1 MTRLLVLVLLILF
14 WLSSL
19 SCSSTEPPAKRTPSP
34 AAAAD
39 AKAGFERMAA
49 LQGEWV
55 GDGPPDVPGE
65 MSVTYKLTGG
75 GSTVV
80 ETLFPG
86 RPQEMVT
93 VYTVEDGALML
104 THYCMLGNQPRMRA
118 EPLDDNVLAFHF
130 VGGANIDPQ
139 HDPHMHDA
147 VFEFVSDDEL
157 VTQWTGWANGAAD
170 PQHGPK
176 LHFKRK
182 S

>member
-1 MTRLLVLVLLILF
+1 MTRFLVLVLLLLF

-19 SCSSTEPPAKRTPSP
+19 SCSSDDHAVKRTPSP
-34 AAAAD
+34 AAAAA
-39 AKAGFERMAA
+39 AKAGFDRMVA
-49 LQGEWV
+49 LQGDWV

-65 MSVTYKLTGG
+65 MTVNYKLTGG
-75 GSTVV
+75 GSTLV
-80 ETLFPG
+80 ETLFAG
-86 RPQEMVT
+86 KPQEMVT
-93 VYTVEDGALML
+93 VYTVEDGQLML

-139 HDPHMHDA
+139 QDPHMHDA

-157 VTQWTGWANGAAD
+157 VTQWTGWSGGAAD